1 MRRMTGFFS
10 FLENLVLLY
19 QHFTDIDKMLSMND
33 MASRTFF
40 YQAIRSCTRSLYD
53 QPWCCFRSSKFMK
66 IKRRDCDRILFEKAT
81 QGASKLHFITFF
93 NQRTRFS
100 KGRKE
105 TSHSPE
111 ICLDKKGQKRTQTER
126 ISRTWDFL
134 LPTSL
139 PVKCVSW
146 KSTKRILFRS
156 HFPYIYI
163 YIFFF

>member
-1 MRRMTGFFS
+1 
-10 FLENLVLLY
+10 
-19 QHFTDIDKMLSMND
+19 MLSMND

-40 YQAIRSCTRSLYD
+40 YQAIRPCTRSLYD

-105 TSHSPE
+105 TSHSTE
-111 ICLDKKGQKRTQTER
+111 ICLDKKGLRLKGYQGPGIFRYPQVCRLNVFRGNPGKEYYSVPTFPKE
-126 ISRTWDFL
+126 SRL
-134 LPTSL
+134 ELMS
-139 PVKCVSW
+139 
-146 KSTKRILFRS
+146 
-156 HFPYIYI
+156 
-163 YIFFF
+163 